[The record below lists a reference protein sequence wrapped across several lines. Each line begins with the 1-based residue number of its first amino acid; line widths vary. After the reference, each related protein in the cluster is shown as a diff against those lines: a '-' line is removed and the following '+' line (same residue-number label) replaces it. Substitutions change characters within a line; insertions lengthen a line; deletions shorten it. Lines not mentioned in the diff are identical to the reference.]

1 MFKFLTY
8 SIVCLSLFGKSIYTF
23 NENMTNWKI
32 EPSIKYDACCFL
44 NILTGDEFYL
54 EYYRQ
59 EYDNYQSRL
68 TPEAADALKSLSKK
82 LKHDN
87 GKIISAWLCLY
98 FSATDDKTLAEML
111 KTVEDPRELKEYFS
125 KSQYYDEEDWKIFE
139 SVQTELKDI
148 FGFLISSGF
157 EKYWEDSIKTKV
169 EKRINEL
176 KPDLPKYNVIK
187 ENERMLGF
195 KLPSDTIEVYM
206 LYFVVP
212 HGIKITGMRFLTAPQ
227 WPFEILVRTAAHEM
241 MHPPYDYK
249 TDSELRELIKSFEA
263 DEFFMD
269 KVNNHNPSFGY
280 NTLEGLFEEDCVQS
294 LDQVINE
301 TLGVSKDARKR
312 WKESDDGIHVLAVAL
327 YQIMKEENYNSK
339 KEVFRDF
346 LLRINREGKLRPGTG
361 IGTIKDYYSKF
372 YP

>member
-1 MFKFLTY
+1 MKTFYILILLKLLLLAV
-8 SIVCLSLFGKSIYTF
+8 SKPILSDSETT
-23 NENMTNWKI
+23 MTNWKI

-54 EYYRQ
+54 DYYRQ
-59 EYDNYQSRL
+59 DYENYKSRI
-68 TPEAADALKSLSKK
+68 TPDAKTALDSLSKK

-98 FSATDDKTLAEML
+98 FSAADDKTLADMI
-111 KTVEDPRELKEYFS
+111 KTVDDPRELKENFS
-125 KSQYYDEEDWKIFE
+125 KSQYYDDEDWKIFE

-157 EKYWEDSIKTKV
+157 EKYWEDSIKTKID
-169 EKRINEL
+169 KRINEL
-176 KPDLPKYNVIK
+176 KPDLPKYDVIR
-187 ENERMLGF
+187 ENEKMLGF
-195 KLPSDTIEVYM
+195 KLPSDTIQVYM
-206 LYFVVP
+206 LYFVMP

-249 TDSELRELIKSFEA
+249 NDAEIRELLKSFEA

-269 KVNNHNPSFGY
+269 KVKNHNPSFGY
-280 NTLEGLFEEDCVQS
+280 NTPEGLFEEDCVQS

-301 TLGVSKDARKR
+301 SLGVSIDARKR
-312 WKESDDGIHVLAVAL
+312 WQQSDDGIHVLAVAL
-327 YQIMKEENYNSK
+327 YQIMKEENYNSGN
-339 KEVFRDF
+339 EVFRDF
-346 LLRINREGKLRPGTG
+346 LLRIFKEGKLTAGMV
-361 IGTIKDYYSKF
+361 KDYYNKF